1 MNLWKKRHS
10 LICYIISFTFFF
22 VAQSFIVQAVIIM
35 LKFFK
40 VNLQSW
46 NGVFFA
52 LIFIFCL
59 AHSMLVAETDQANK
73 TSVIIYFFKYNSTF
87 LMKRFLKVWIFTPKL
102 TKISN
107 GTFEYLRLKRI
118 FLCICRWSERLQSSF
133 CSIQKINW
141 LPIYF
146 LQHGL
151 WALLR
156 VALTCNNFQVSNKI

>member
-1 MNLWKKRHS
+1 MELEKKNQRKTFGKKWFSRVTLIIYYFKLLKIVTQKLPSKNLFNNIWMESETLFGSAASWIYGKKRHS
-10 LICYIISFTFFF
+10 SICYIISFTFFF

-73 TSVIIYFFKYNSTF
+73 TSVIIYFFKYNSI
-87 LMKRFLKVWIFTPKL
+87 V
-102 TKISN
+102 
-107 GTFEYLRLKRI
+107 
-118 FLCICRWSERLQSSF
+118 
-133 CSIQKINW
+133 
-141 LPIYF
+141 
-146 LQHGL
+146 
-151 WALLR
+151 
-156 VALTCNNFQVSNKI
+156 V

>member
-1 MNLWKKRHS
+1 MTQKLPSKNLFNNIWMESETLFGSAASWIYGKKRHS
-10 LICYIISFTFFF
+10 SICYIISFTFFF

-107 GTFEYLRLKRI
+107 GTFEYLRLQI
-118 FLCICRWSERLQSSF
+118 FYVFVDDQNAF
-133 CSIQKINW
+133 N
-141 LPIYF
+141 LPFVLSRKLID
-146 LQHGL
+146 
-151 WALLR
+151 
-156 VALTCNNFQVSNKI
+156 C